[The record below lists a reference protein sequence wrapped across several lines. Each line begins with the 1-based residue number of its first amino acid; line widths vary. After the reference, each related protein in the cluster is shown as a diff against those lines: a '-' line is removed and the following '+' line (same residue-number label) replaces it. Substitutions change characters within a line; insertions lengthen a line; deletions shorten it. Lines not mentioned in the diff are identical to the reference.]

1 MKKGR
6 PVEGVSID
14 QCRVIKQAVKIPVI
28 STGGYQTA
36 SYIREIISNGSCDGV
51 SIARALIANN
61 DLPKQWEAGRDLPA
75 VPCTHCNKC
84 LLNAP
89 KNPLGCYEP
98 DRFRGDYEAM
108 IDEVF
113 SVYRTHPNLVIPT

>member
-1 MKKGR
+1 MPRHQAGGED
-6 PVEGVSID
+6 PGD
-14 QCRVIKQAVKIPVI
+14 QHRRLADRILRARDHQ
-28 STGGYQTA
+28 QWD
-36 SYIREIISNGSCDGV
+36 CDGV

-61 DLPKQWEAGRDLPA
+61 DLPKQWEAGHDLPA

-98 DRFRGDYEAM
+98 DRFGGNYEAM
-108 IDEVF
+108 VDEVF